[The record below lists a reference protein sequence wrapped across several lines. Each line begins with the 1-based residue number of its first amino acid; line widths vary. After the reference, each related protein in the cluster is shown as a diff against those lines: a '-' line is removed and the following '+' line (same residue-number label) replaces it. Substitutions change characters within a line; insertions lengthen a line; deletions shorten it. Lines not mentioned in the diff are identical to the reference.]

1 MRLLVFIVLMSALAY
16 IFASATIEKRHAA
29 MEAQEK
35 YCRTIGS
42 DGGLPPF
49 RLECKKIVQEM
60 GDD

>member
-16 IFASATIEKRHAA
+16 IFASATIEKRRAA
-29 MEAQEK
+29 REAQAE

-49 RLECKKIVQEM
+49 RLECKKVLGGE
-60 GDD
+60 DE